1 MTKEEVFS
9 LETLEK
15 GKRRY
20 EKGKVKNIHMLDN
33 MLYGSVYGN
42 DLYKVKMEIV
52 DNVVKKMNC
61 SCLEAQLGKRCRHE
75 AAVVLA
81 LENELHNN
89 LTFELNDHHRED
101 RVKWALSKMTQKE
114 KEDVL
119 YNYIKNDSKE
129 NRHMVIFKCAMKKTS
144 DKEKYITYKIRDVID
159 SYENYYALIDK
170 NDERLFEIVPQF
182 APIEITFPF
191 LEEYFKEGKVKETF
205 KLMSDAIIYLMK
217 NSEVTFNVFADKLL
231 TFYVNLAKYINDE
244 KLVKLTYLDLR
255 KALNL
260 APNFKER
267 SLIYRKMVYGYIDES
282 LEIEKLKD
290 TKAFFQLA
298 DDKTLVEASKIS
310 EVFLIDALSKNAKTS
325 KFYKDLINDYGFL
338 PCLLSLKSHELFNA
352 KKYEE
357 AINLLID
364 SENKLKEQYK
374 YELKDPSTYM
384 LLANSYKALGKPEDA
399 KKEIFKAF
407 KLSPSKNYLLKL
419 KELESKEEYQ
429 KDLLSSYLDLND
441 LEALE
446 LLFEEGYD
454 GLALKIIDHNYNGKY
469 ALSLL
474 MKNFDHFKNID
485 KEVLKE
491 IINTKINEAMETGFA
506 IKYSDVLNY
515 AKLVYRV
522 DGNKCEAIKILKIW
536 GQKFKKDDKFVD
548 LIEKEI
554 TALEK

>member
-129 NRHMVIFKCAMKKTS
+129 NRHMVIFKYAMKKTS

-205 KLMSDAIIYLMK
+205 KLMSDAIIY
-217 NSEVTFNVFADKLL
+217 
-231 TFYVNLAKYINDE
+231 
-244 KLVKLTYLDLR
+244 
-255 KALNL
+255 
-260 APNFKER
+260 
-267 SLIYRKMVYGYIDES
+267 
-282 LEIEKLKD
+282 
-290 TKAFFQLA
+290 
-298 DDKTLVEASKIS
+298 
-310 EVFLIDALSKNAKTS
+310 
-325 KFYKDLINDYGFL
+325 
-338 PCLLSLKSHELFNA
+338 
-352 KKYEE
+352 
-357 AINLLID
+357 
-364 SENKLKEQYK
+364 
-374 YELKDPSTYM
+374 
-384 LLANSYKALGKPEDA
+384 
-399 KKEIFKAF
+399 
-407 KLSPSKNYLLKL
+407 
-419 KELESKEEYQ
+419 
-429 KDLLSSYLDLND
+429 
-441 LEALE
+441 
-446 LLFEEGYD
+446 
-454 GLALKIIDHNYNGKY
+454 
-469 ALSLL
+469 
-474 MKNFDHFKNID
+474 
-485 KEVLKE
+485 
-491 IINTKINEAMETGFA
+491 
-506 IKYSDVLNY
+506 
-515 AKLVYRV
+515 
-522 DGNKCEAIKILKIW
+522 
-536 GQKFKKDDKFVD
+536 
-548 LIEKEI
+548 
-554 TALEK
+554 